1 MALEGARYAN
11 AAELHKAI
19 QKRNVTRY
27 LSECHRMS
35 EDGLMD
41 LSVRLSD
48 AKEETDQ
55 VLLTAVDWLDEQKA
69 QATWRREGLLQRLGF
84 PGLWP

>member
-1 MALEGARYAN
+1 
-11 AAELHKAI
+11 
-19 QKRNVTRY
+19 
-27 LSECHRMS
+27 MS

-41 LSVRLSD
+41 LRVRVSD

-69 QATWRREGLLQRLGF
+69 QATWHREGLLQRLGF